1 MGRQRADNH
10 ASDSYVTFRYTP
22 LDCFVLALGV
32 PGSLALITFG
42 CKLFL
47 ESVNAHPIPAVV
59 TLIVVGGAV
68 FVFPLM
74 LRLVRDLLLR
84 VEVHDEFLRLRRGV
98 EFNDIPWD
106 DVGRVKNRRFPGVL
120 SVWHRSGAPL
130 FHVANAGTGFAGL
143 ETVFEPE
150 GKRTSDGQIEQ
161 APERSSPI
169 VEAVLRPL
177 LVIRNVT
184 PPWLRPTLFV
194 AYLAVST
201 IALSLLRVAIYQAF
215 DHSRDFLYDWSAV
228 PMIFGPL
235 AAATLVYGVL
245 RHTFGINLLFASVLA
260 SATFWSPLIAVS
272 NWIGQGHLTLS
283 TTDLLAVLAVSA
295 VSGTIITLFVRSARR
310 SSD

>member
-1 MGRQRADNH
+1 VGRQRADNH
-10 ASDSYVTFRYTP
+10 ASDLYVTFRYTP
-22 LDCFVLALGV
+22 ADCFVLALGV

-42 CKLFL
+42 FKLFL

-68 FVFPLM
+68 FAFPLM

-150 GKRTSDGQIEQ
+150 GKRTSNGQIEQ
-161 APERSSPI
+161 APERSAPI
-169 VEAVLRPL
+169 VEAALRPL

-184 PPWLRPTLFV
+184 PPWLRPTLYA

-201 IALSLLRVAIYQAF
+201 IAISLLQAAIDQAL
-215 DHSRDFLYDWSAV
+215 DRSRDFLFDWSAV

-245 RHTFGINLLFASVLA
+245 RHTFRINLLFASVLA
-260 SATFWSPLIAVS
+260 SATFWYSLVTAS
-272 NWIGQGHLTLS
+272 DWIGQRRLTMS
-283 TTDLLAVLAVSA
+283 IKDLLASLAVSM
-295 VSGTIITLFVRSARR
+295 VSGTIITLFIRSARR
-310 SSD
+310 GSD